1 MATFSKTTALSSRKY
16 ISEQGISIPD
26 SSKKNR
32 FFGSHSSV
40 FALEKQPKYPNFQS
54 FVPLRNPL
62 VAPFIETGP
71 PASRKYVSEQ
81 GIAMLNW
88 SKTFQT
94 FSSYSS
100 VFPLQKQP
108 KNLNFRNFSLPEN
121 IYLNQARSF
130 QINQTNFSFFGCTP
144 AFLL

>member
-16 ISEQGISIPD
+16 VSEQGISIPD
-26 SSKKNR
+26 LLKKHR

-62 VAPFIETGP
+62 VAHFIETGP

-81 GIAMLNW
+81 GIAMLN
-88 SKTFQT
+88 
-94 FSSYSS
+94 
-100 VFPLQKQP
+100 
-108 KNLNFRNFSLPEN
+108 
-121 IYLNQARSF
+121 
-130 QINQTNFSFFGCTP
+130 
-144 AFLL
+144 

>member
-81 GIAMLNW
+81 GIAMLN
-88 SKTFQT
+88 
-94 FSSYSS
+94 
-100 VFPLQKQP
+100 
-108 KNLNFRNFSLPEN
+108 
-121 IYLNQARSF
+121 
-130 QINQTNFSFFGCTP
+130 
-144 AFLL
+144 